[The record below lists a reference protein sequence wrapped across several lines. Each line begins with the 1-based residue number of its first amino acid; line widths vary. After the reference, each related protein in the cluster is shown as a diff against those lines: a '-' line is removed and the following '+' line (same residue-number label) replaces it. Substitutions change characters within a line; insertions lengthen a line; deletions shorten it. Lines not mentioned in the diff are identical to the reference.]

1 MSLGNLT
8 ENIYNGNASLDA
20 AKQEQ
25 RKMENKILLV
35 TIRLRM
41 CINYYSFKCKGVLQR
56 KKRSSH

>member
-1 MSLGNLT
+1 MSLRNLT

-41 CINYYSFKCKGVLQR
+41 CIKI
-56 KKRSSH
+56 KKLLFF

>member
-1 MSLGNLT
+1 MSLRNLT

-25 RKMENKILLV
+25 KKKMENKILLV

-41 CINYYSFKCKGVLQR
+41 CIKI
-56 KKRSSH
+56 KKL